1 MSITDILL
9 LPFLC
14 GTAFLTAG
22 FIQFKFP
29 PKKINPIYGY
39 RTNLSKK
46 SQRNWDFAQR
56 YSAKLMMISG
66 LIQLLFSFSG
76 WLYNPGLEYDLFIGM
91 VLLLMTAITL
101 LVLTQTE
108 LRRFEERKE

>member
-14 GTAFLTAG
+14 GIVFMTAG

-29 PKKINPIYGY
+29 PKKINSIYGY
-39 RTNLSKK
+39 RTKLSMK

-66 LIQLLFSFSG
+66 LILLLFSLSG
-76 WLYNPGLEYDLFIGM
+76 WFYNPGSEYDVIIGM
-91 VLLLMTAITL
+91 ILLILAVIIL
-101 LVLTQTE
+101 LTLTQTE
-108 LRRFEERKE
+108 LKRFEEEQK

>member
-14 GTAFLTAG
+14 GIAFLTAG

-29 PKKINPIYGY
+29 PGKINSIYGY
-39 RTNLSKK
+39 RTNLSIK

-56 YSAKLMMISG
+56 YSAKLMMIAG

-76 WLYNPGLEYDLFIGM
+76 GLYNPGPEYDVIIGM
-91 VLLLMTAITL
+91 ILLILTVIILGTL
-101 LVLTQTE
+101 SQRALK
-108 LRRFEERKE
+108 RFEEEQK